1 MTWQKQL
8 DLLMLVEKSSKQKW
22 MIPEPW
28 AEVVHLLGTLIGE
41 CVATAAPEKERIN
54 EQNHR

>member
-41 CVATAAPEKERIN
+41 CVATAGKGAN
-54 EQNHR
+54 Q